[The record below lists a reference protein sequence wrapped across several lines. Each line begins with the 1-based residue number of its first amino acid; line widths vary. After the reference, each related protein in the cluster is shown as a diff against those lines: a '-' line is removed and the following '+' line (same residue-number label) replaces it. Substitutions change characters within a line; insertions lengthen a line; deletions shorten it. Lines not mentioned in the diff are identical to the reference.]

1 MSKLLRH
8 LLFVL
13 SFIFCGALYAQQA
26 EEQTNFIDRLSNQ
39 PKGELESVLTIESFE
54 PPDYELVAN
63 LEAKILTIKF
73 RGTKLGEIGDLLVFR
88 DPLIAGVQLQ
98 RVDRHEYWAKVRLKH
113 DNLTFKVLPQE
124 RGSKLV
130 QIQFNKPPEAK
141 DQYEG
146 VELVDMLRELAPT
159 KETLILTFDKPVQ
172 YDIIRDNTAPGGLIK
187 VRMIGAR
194 MTDGLIV
201 PGAPTDM
208 LKGLEVENRGK
219 YLLMVIRPKE
229 YVLKVEKKTLTKPP
243 RVILE
248 LVEDKDTPLSEQ
260 ELITTKAQ
268 VEAEKKSEEDELR
281 QNFVNRKLEEA
292 EQQYR
297 LGRFKKSG
305 LMFKNIYN
313 FAPTSEI
320 GVRAAFRSADSFYQ
334 WEIAQKVPDH
344 EFVVQEY
351 KAAINA
357 ALVADQGYEDVPRAY
372 FNMGR
377 VYLNQKFYA
386 DAFNQFEIILQFY
399 PESPYSAEALFNQGL
414 LHLNMF
420 RYEKAVET
428 LKKFITENATAP
440 QVPIALYKT
449 GEAQFQIKRFKEA
462 KDSFDRAWSM
472 NGAYMKTDPEL
483 MFHMGEA
490 YFENRDFHT
499 ARAIYEQLIDLYP
512 NESFSNLVAIR
523 IGDFLRAEDKV
534 QDAIKAYERAI
545 VQYTKELL
553 LIGKMRIANLKAE
566 MPEPGPYKEALEI
579 YDFIIKEHPL
589 SDQVEEAMLR
599 KGLTLALFHHFPD
612 AVVNLEEF
620 CKQYPENLYVK
631 NRIIHDRILD
641 TITAYITDYYNQ
653 NRYLDAL
660 GVYEQYERMY
670 YLRPTESACY
680 SQAEDDEYRIRVEPI
695 IERAPLF
702 LIADSYYRLGLQDK
716 ALQIMDQILK
726 DAKDP
731 LSSLVTYNKGQILE
745 SQGRPDEAQKVFG
758 DFIVNYPNHTYTP
771 VVKKALGDAY
781 YKVHKFD
788 RVDRAIRIYN
798 QTIRDYQESENP
810 LEREIIPACW
820 FALGNVY
827 QAIGQYDNA
836 IMSYQTALSTYEHP
850 LQDEQVAEYIVD
862 TFFVLGNLYYE
873 LNQMPE
879 AMEVYERAIKLFP
892 DSSKTPWA
900 KYQKGQIFVRYN
912 QKDKALKIFE
922 ELEDQAKKYPD
933 ALWGPLAIESRKAM
947 LNDLQFD
954 KYLNRTPDPT
964 LN

>member
-1 MSKLLRH
+1 MP
-8 LLFVL
+8 
-13 SFIFCGALYAQQA
+13 IWAQNA
-26 EEQTNFIDRLSNQ
+26 EPQNYLDRISNQ
-39 PKGELESVLTIESFE
+39 PDGDLRTVLTLESFE
-54 PPDYELVAN
+54 PPDYEIVEN
-63 LEAKILTIKF
+63 LSSKVFIVKF
-73 RGTKLGEIGDLLVFR
+73 RGTKLGEISDLIVFR
-88 DPLIAGVQLQ
+88 DPLLSGVQIQ
-98 RVDRHEYWAKVRLKH
+98 KVDRGEYWVKVRAKH
-113 DNLTFKVLPQE
+113 DNLTYKVLPQPK
-124 RGSKLV
+124 GSKLIKV
-130 QIQFNKPPEAK
+130 QFDKPVQAK
-141 DQYEG
+141 DQYAG
-146 VELVDMLRELAPT
+146 VELVDMLRELAPA
-159 KETLILTFDKPVQ
+159 KESLILTFDKPVQ
-172 YDIIRDNTAPGGLIK
+172 YDIIRDNTTPGGLVK

-208 LKGLEVENRGK
+208 LKGVEVENRGK

-229 YVLKVEKKTLTKPP
+229 YVLKVEKKTLTGPP

-248 LVEDKDTPLSEQ
+248 LTEDKEIPLSKQ
-260 ELITTKAQ
+260 EILTTKAQ
-268 VEAEKKSEEDELR
+268 VEAEKKNEDEAAR
-281 QNFVNRKLEEA
+281 QEFVNKKLEEA

-297 LGRFKKSG
+297 MGRFKKSG

-313 FAPTSEI
+313 FAPESEI
-320 GVRAAFRSADSFYQ
+320 GVRAAFRSADSYYQ
-334 WEIAQKVPDH
+334 WELAQKEPNH

-351 KAAINA
+351 RAAVNA
-357 ALVADQGYEDVPRAY
+357 ALVADKGYEDVPRAY

-377 VYLNQKFYA
+377 TYLDQKFYT

-399 PESPYSAEALFNQGL
+399 PESPYSSEALFNQGL
-414 LHLNMF
+414 LHLNMY
-420 RYEKAVET
+420 RYEKSIDT
-428 LKKFITENATAP
+428 FKRFIKENATAP

-545 VQYTKELL
+545 VKYTKELL

-566 MPEPGPYKEALEI
+566 MPEKKPYKEALEI
-579 YDFIIKEHPL
+579 YDFITEKHPL

-599 KGLTLALFHHFPD
+599 KGLTLALFHHYPD
-612 AVVNLEEF
+612 AVVALENF
-620 CKQYPENLYVK
+620 CGKYPENLYVK

-641 TITAYITDYYNQ
+641 TITGYITDYYNQ
-653 NRYLDAL
+653 GRYLDAL
-660 GVYEQYERMY
+660 GVYEQYERTY
-670 YLRPTESACY
+670 FVRPTESKCY
-680 SQAEDDEYRIRVEPI
+680 VQGQEDEFQIRVEPI
-695 IERAPLF
+695 LDRAPLF
-702 LIADSYYRLGLQDK
+702 LLADSYYRLGLQDK

-726 DAKDP
+726 DKKDP
-731 LSSLVTYNKGQILE
+731 LASLVMYSKGQILE
-745 SQGRPDEAQKVFG
+745 AKEMPDEAQQVYG
-758 DFIVNYPNHTYTP
+758 DFIVSYPNHTYTP

-850 LQDEQVAEYIVD
+850 LQDEQVSEYIVD
-862 TFFVLGNLYYE
+862 TYFVMGNLFYE

-879 AMEVYERAIKLFP
+879 AMETYEKAIKLFP
-892 DSSKTPWA
+892 KSAKTPWA

-922 ELEDQAKKYPD
+922 ALEAEAKDYPE
-933 ALWGPLAIESRKAM
+933 ALWGPLAVESRKAM

-954 KYLNRTPDPT
+954 KYLNRTPDAS